1 VIHAFITVDPTCMY
15 TIVKRIVPSL
25 WRDSGASGF
34 AIKKNYKKLH
44 GYTCIEIANVFLI
57 LSIEICFDH
66 GPVQ

>member
-1 VIHAFITVDPTCMY
+1 MY

-25 WRDSGASGF
+25 WRDTGASGF